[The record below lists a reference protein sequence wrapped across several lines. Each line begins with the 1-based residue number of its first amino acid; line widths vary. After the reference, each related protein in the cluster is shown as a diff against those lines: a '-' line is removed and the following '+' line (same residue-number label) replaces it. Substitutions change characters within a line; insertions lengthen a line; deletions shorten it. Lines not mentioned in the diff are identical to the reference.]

1 MGTKEKND
9 VVRVNLAE
17 LQCSNAAAQTPQ
29 GLAQT
34 PQGLAQSP
42 QGSAGPQMGFNNS
55 SGFEMLQRAA
65 KMLSSGTIFPERFR
79 NNIGDC
85 AIVADIALRLNASPL
100 FVAQNLYVVYGS
112 PAWSSKF
119 LIGLWNSCG
128 RYSAIRYE
136 LVGTEGQDDWG
147 CIAKSKEW
155 ATGEELVGPP
165 VTLSLAKKEGW
176 FEKRGSKWQTMPA
189 LMLRYRAAA
198 FLINTVAPELGMG
211 IRTLEETEDMGA

>member
-9 VVRVNLAE
+9 VVRVNLTE
-17 LQCSNAAAQTPQ
+17 LQSSNAAGLSSPPRASQT
-29 GLAQT
+29 
-34 PQGLAQSP
+34 P
-42 QGSAGPQMGFNNS
+42 QGSAGPQAAGFNS
-55 SGFEMLQRAA
+55 PTGFEMLQRAA

-79 NNIGDC
+79 NSIGDC
-85 AIVADIALRLNASPL
+85 AIVVDMALRLNASPL

-136 LVGTEGQDDWG
+136 FSGTEGQDDRG
-147 CIAKSKEW
+147 CVAKSKEW
-155 ATGEELVGPP
+155 ATGEELVGPL

-189 LMLRYRAAA
+189 LMLRYRAAT

-211 IRTLEETEDMGA
+211 IRTVEEAEDIGE

>member
-9 VVRVNLAE
+9 VVRVNLTE
-17 LQCSNAAAQTPQ
+17 LQGSNAAGLSSPPQASQT
-29 GLAQT
+29 
-34 PQGLAQSP
+34 P
-42 QGSAGPQMGFNNS
+42 QGSAGPQAGFNS
-55 SGFEMLQRAA
+55 PVGFEMLQRAA

-85 AIVADIALRLNASPL
+85 AIVADIALRLSASPL

-136 LVGTEGQDDWG
+136 FLGTEGQDDWG

-155 ATGEELVGPP
+155 ATGEELVGPL

-189 LMLRYRAAA
+189 LMLRYRAAT

-211 IRTLEETEDMGA
+211 IRTVEEAEDIGE

>member
-9 VVRVNLAE
+9 VVRVNLTE
-17 LQCSNAAAQTPQ
+17 LQGSNAAGLSSPPQASQT
-29 GLAQT
+29 
-34 PQGLAQSP
+34 P
-42 QGSAGPQMGFNNS
+42 QGSAGPQAGFNS
-55 SGFEMLQRAA
+55 PVGFEMLQRAA

-85 AIVADIALRLNASPL
+85 AIVADIALRLSASPL

-136 LVGTEGQDDWG
+136 FLGTEGQDDWG

-155 ATGEELVGPP
+155 ATGEELAGPA

-189 LMLRYRAAA
+189 LMLRYRAAT

-211 IRTLEETEDMGA
+211 IRTVEEAEDIGE

>member
-1 MGTKEKND
+1 MTTKQI
-9 VVRVNLAE
+9 NLAE
-17 LQCSNAAAQTPQ
+17 LKSSAESNVTV
-29 GLAQT
+29 
-34 PQGLAQSP
+34 QSP
-42 QGSAGPQMGFNNS
+42 SLDHREALAPQDKTVQTYGFAS
-55 SGFEMLQRAA
+55 PVGFEMLQRAA

-79 NNIGDC
+79 NSIGDC
-85 AIVADIALRLNASPL
+85 AIVVDMAIRLNASPL
-100 FVAQNLYVVYGS
+100 FVAQNLYVIYGS

-136 LVGTEGQDDWG
+136 FTGTEGQDDWG

-155 ATGEELVGPP
+155 ATGEDLAGPL

-176 FEKRGSKWQTMPA
+176 YEKRGSKWQTMPA
-189 LMLRYRAAA
+189 LMLRYRAAT

-211 IRTLEETEDMGA
+211 IRTVEEAEDVGE

>member
-1 MGTKEKND
+1 MKKD
-9 VVRVNLAE
+9 VVQVNLTE
-17 LQCSNAAAQTPQ
+17 LQGSNAAGLSSPPQ
-29 GLAQT
+29 ASQSPLAQT
-34 PQGLAQSP
+34 P
-42 QGSAGPQMGFNNS
+42 QGSAGPQVGFNS
-55 SGFEMLQRAA
+55 PAGFEMLQRAA
-65 KMLSSGTIFPERFR
+65 RMLSSGTIFPERFR

-85 AIVADIALRLNASPL
+85 AIVVDMALRLSASPL

-136 LVGTEGQDDWG
+136 FSGTEGQDGWG

-155 ATGEELVGPP
+155 ATGEELVGPL

-189 LMLRYRAAA
+189 LMLRYRAAT

-211 IRTLEETEDMGA
+211 IRTVEEAEDIGE